1 MSYFES
7 PLFKISPPLVQET
20 MFCARNLLRRGIY
33 FAGGTPRIRREL
45 LHMENWSADRLAA
58 YQAERLA
65 NLVRFVA
72 QNVPHY
78 RDLFRE
84 IELDAE
90 SVKGPGDL
98 RRIPRLNR
106 SAVRAN
112 PDRFMALRVRRALLS
127 KGLTTGTTGG
137 TPLAAY
143 RDLSSIC
150 WEEAR
155 LGRWRLR
162 AGVGPG
168 VRRAIFRGDHFA
180 PTSRPNRP
188 WLHDRLN
195 NLLFVSIY
203 HLSDELMPALLA
215 KLQDFAPVAVEG
227 YPSAILTLARFLLR
241 TDQHL
246 AVRAVLTSSEHL
258 YDHQRQA
265 MRTAFTADVFDQ
277 YGNAE
282 RVALASECTAHR
294 LHLDMEGAI
303 TEILRPDGT
312 VCGPGEAGEVVGTC
326 LTNFAMPFI
335 RYRTGDVAVLGDDPC
350 PCSLKSPVLGQLHGR
365 DIDFVLGPT
374 GRRFSPTVLTF
385 PFDYTPCIAESQL
398 VQDRPGHLLV
408 RLVPEVGA
416 HLTDLEQARRF
427 VEKGLQELM
436 GGGMNIDFEIVTGIQ
451 KGPTG
456 KYRWV
461 LSGITE
467 RDPLLNS
474 PRQRPV
480 QG

>member
-1 MSYFES
+1 
-7 PLFKISPPLVQET
+7 
-20 MFCARNLLRRGIY
+20 MFCGRNLVRRSIY

-45 LHMENWSADRLAA
+45 LKMETWSADQLAG
-58 YQAERLA
+58 YQAERLS
-65 NLVRFVA
+65 NLVRFA
-72 QNVPHY
+72 AKNVPYY
-78 RDLFRE
+78 RDIFHE
-84 IELDAE
+84 IRLDAE

-98 RRIPRLNR
+98 RRIPFLNR
-106 SAVRAN
+106 SIVTAT
-112 PDRFMALRVRRALLS
+112 PDRFLALNARRALSS

-155 LGRWRLR
+155 LSRWRLR
-162 AGVGPG
+162 AGIAPG

-188 WLHDRLN
+188 WLHDRIN

-203 HLSDELMPALLA
+203 HLSDDLMPALFA
-215 KLQDFAPVAVEG
+215 KLRDFAPIAVEG

-241 TDQHL
+241 TDQRL
-246 AVRAVLTSSEHL
+246 TVRAVLTSSEHL

-265 MRTAFTADVFDQ
+265 MRTAFCADVFDQ

-282 RVALASECTAHR
+282 RVALASECTEHR

-303 TEILRPDGT
+303 TETVRPDGT

-335 RYRTGDVAVLGDDPC
+335 RYRTGDVAVLANDPC
-350 PCSLKSPVLGQLHGR
+350 PCPLKSPVLGQLHGR
-365 DIDFVLGPT
+365 DIDFVVGPS

-398 VQDRPGHLLV
+398 VQDRRGHLLV
-408 RLVPEVGA
+408 RLVPEVGTKP
-416 HLTDLEQARRF
+416 TDLAQARRF
-427 VEKGLQELM
+427 VENGLQELM
-436 GGGMNIDFEIVTGIQ
+436 GGGMHIDFEIVSAIE
-451 KGPTG
+451 KGRTG

-461 LSGITE
+461 LSRITE
-467 RDPLLNS
+467 RDPLLDS
-474 PRQRPV
+474 PGQRLTK
-480 QG
+480 G